1 MHNVCAPV
9 HRGGDFLNK
18 MDLYC
23 FGYWHFILV
32 YVIRNI
38 IFSVVKE
45 CIFIRF

>member
-9 HRGGDFLNK
+9 HKGGGYFLNK

-32 YVIRNI
+32 YIIRNT

-45 CIFIRF
+45 CIFI